1 MPRLNHARRER
12 EFIDEPDP
20 VDIHVGSRVRLRR
33 TLLGLSQDKLAR
45 AIGVSF
51 QQLQKYERGTNRISA
66 SRLYALSKVLGVG
79 IAWFFED
86 APAGPKRRGAGV
98 EPRPAAA
105 NEAEEAEQD
114 PMTANETVKLVR
126 AYYQIE
132 DPKVRKK
139 ILHMV
144 RAVSPMGG
152 GRRTRNQS

>member
-12 EFIDEPDP
+12 EFLDEPDP

-79 IAWFFED
+79 ISGSSRMRRR
-86 APAGPKRRGAGV
+86 PPKRRT
-98 EPRPAAA
+98 PRRRRAPPPTTATT
-105 NEAEEAEQD
+105 EQD

-126 AYYQIE
+126 AYYMIE

-144 RAVSPMGG
+144 RAVSPISS
-152 GRRTRNQS
+152 GRKTRG

>member
-1 MPRLNHARRER
+1 MPRLNHARREKD
-12 EFIDEPDP
+12 FIDEPDP

-66 SRLYALSKVLGVG
+66 SRLFALSKVLGVG
-79 IAWFFED
+79 ISWFFED
-86 APAGPKRRGAGV
+86 APSTGKRRTAAV
-98 EPRPAAA
+98 EARGAA
-105 NEAEEAEQD
+105 NEPPAEQD

-126 AYYQIE
+126 AYYMIE

-144 RAVSPMGG
+144 RAVSPISS
-152 GRRTRNQS
+152 GRKARG

>member
-79 IAWFFED
+79 ISWFFED
-86 APAGPKRRGAGV
+86 APSTAKRRTPAA
-98 EPRPAAA
+98 EPRQPA
-105 NEAEEAEQD
+105 NEAGGEQD

-126 AYYQIE
+126 AYYMIE

-144 RAVSPMGG
+144 RAVSPMSS
-152 GRRTRNQS
+152 GRRGRG

>member
-12 EFIDEPDP
+12 EFLDEPDP

-79 IAWFFED
+79 ISWFFED
-86 APAGPKRRGAGV
+86 APSNSKRRTPPA
-98 EPRPAAA
+98 EPRSTA
-105 NEAEEAEQD
+105 NESGADQD

-126 AYYQIE
+126 AYYMIE

-144 RAVSPMGG
+144 RAVSPISA
-152 GRRTRNQS
+152 GRKARG

>member
-12 EFIDEPDP
+12 EFLDEPDP

-79 IAWFFED
+79 ISWFFED
-86 APAGPKRRGAGV
+86 APSNTKRRST
-98 EPRPAAA
+98 PPAEQKAA
-105 NEAEEAEQD
+105 NEGTSEQD

-126 AYYQIE
+126 AYYMIE

-144 RAVSPMGG
+144 RAVSPISS
-152 GRRTRNQS
+152 GRKARS

>member
-12 EFIDEPDP
+12 EFLDEPDP

-79 IAWFFED
+79 ISWFFED
-86 APAGPKRRGAGV
+86 APSNTKRRTAPA
-98 EPRPAAA
+98 EPRAAA
-105 NEAEEAEQD
+105 NEATADQD

-126 AYYQIE
+126 AYYMIE

-144 RAVSPMGG
+144 RAVSPISA
-152 GRRTRNQS
+152 GRKPRG

>member
-12 EFIDEPDP
+12 EFLDEPDP

-79 IAWFFED
+79 ISWFFED
-86 APAGPKRRGAGV
+86 APSNSKRRTPPA
-98 EPRPAAA
+98 EPRAAA
-105 NEAEEAEQD
+105 NESAADQD

-126 AYYQIE
+126 AYYMIE

-144 RAVSPMGG
+144 RAVSPISA
-152 GRRTRNQS
+152 GRKTRG

>member
-12 EFIDEPDP
+12 EFLDEPDP

-79 IAWFFED
+79 ISWFFED
-86 APAGPKRRGAGV
+86 APSNSKRRTPPA
-98 EPRPAAA
+98 EPRAAA
-105 NEAEEAEQD
+105 NESAADQD

-126 AYYQIE
+126 AYYMIE

-144 RAVSPMGG
+144 RAVSPISA
-152 GRRTRNQS
+152 GRKTR

>member
-12 EFIDEPDP
+12 EFLDEPDP

-79 IAWFFED
+79 ISWFFED
-86 APAGPKRRGAGV
+86 APSTAKRRTPAA
-98 EPRPAAA
+98 EARAAA
-105 NEAEEAEQD
+105 NEGSPEQD

-126 AYYQIE
+126 AYYMIE

-144 RAVSPMGG
+144 RAVSPISS
-152 GRRTRNQS
+152 GRKNRG

>member
-1 MPRLNHARRER
+1 MPRLNHARREK
-12 EFIDEPDP
+12 EFLDEPDP

-79 IAWFFED
+79 ISWFFED
-86 APAGPKRRGAGV
+86 APSTAKRRTTEA
-98 EPRPAAA
+98 RAAA
-105 NEAEEAEQD
+105 NDANADQD

-126 AYYQIE
+126 AYYMIE

-144 RAVSPMGG
+144 RAVSPISA
-152 GRRTRNQS
+152 GRKARG

>member
-79 IAWFFED
+79 ISWFFED
-86 APAGPKRRGAGV
+86 APSTSKRRAPAA
-98 EPRPAAA
+98 EPRAPA
-105 NEAEEAEQD
+105 NEPALEQD

-126 AYYQIE
+126 AYYMIE

-144 RAVSPMGG
+144 RAVSPISA
-152 GRRTRNQS
+152 GRKSKG

>member
-1 MPRLNHARRER
+1 MPRLNHARREKD
-12 EFIDEPDP
+12 FIDEPDP

-66 SRLYALSKVLGVG
+66 SRLFALSKVLGVG

-86 APAGPKRRGAGV
+86 APSTGRQRR
-98 EPRPAAA
+98 AAA
-105 NEAEEAEQD
+105 VEARAPANEPALEQD

-126 AYYQIE
+126 AYYMIE

-144 RAVSPMGG
+144 RAVSPISA
-152 GRRTRNQS
+152 GRKAKG

>member
-1 MPRLNHARRER
+1 MPRLNHARREK
-12 EFIDEPDP
+12 EFLDDPDP

-79 IAWFFED
+79 ISWFFED
-86 APAGPKRRGAGV
+86 APSTSKRRAPTA
-98 EPRPAAA
+98 ETRAPA
-105 NEAEEAEQD
+105 NEGNADQD

-126 AYYQIE
+126 AYYMIE

-144 RAVSPMGG
+144 RAVSPISA
-152 GRRTRNQS
+152 GRKRG

>member
-1 MPRLNHARRER
+1 MPRLNHARREK
-12 EFIDEPDP
+12 EFLDEPDP
-20 VDIHVGSRVRLRR
+20 VDIHVGGRVRLRR

-79 IAWFFED
+79 ISWFFED
-86 APAGPKRRGAGV
+86 APSTAKRR
-98 EPRPAAA
+98 AAA
-105 NEAEEAEQD
+105 TEARAIANEPGVEQD

-126 AYYQIE
+126 AYYMIE

-144 RAVSPMGG
+144 RAVSPISA
-152 GRRTRNQS
+152 GRKARG

>member
-1 MPRLNHARRER
+1 MPRLNHARREKD
-12 EFIDEPDP
+12 FIDEPDP

-33 TLLGLSQDKLAR
+33 TLLGMSQDKLAR

-79 IAWFFED
+79 ISWFFED
-86 APAGPKRRGAGV
+86 APSTAKRRAGAV
-98 EPRPAAA
+98 EARAPA
-105 NEAEEAEQD
+105 NEPALEQD

-139 ILHMV
+139 ILNMV
-144 RAVSPMGG
+144 RAVSPISA
-152 GRRTRNQS
+152 GRKAKA

>member
-12 EFIDEPDP
+12 EFLDEPDP

-79 IAWFFED
+79 ISWFFED
-86 APAGPKRRGAGV
+86 APSNTKRRSAPPA
-98 EPRPAAA
+98 EPKAAA
-105 NEAEEAEQD
+105 NEGGDQD

-126 AYYQIE
+126 AYYMIE

-144 RAVSPMGG
+144 RAVSPISS
-152 GRRTRNQS
+152 GRKARG

>member
-12 EFIDEPDP
+12 EFLDEPDP

-66 SRLYALSKVLGVG
+66 SRLYALSKVRGVG
-79 IAWFFED
+79 ISWFFED
-86 APAGPKRRGAGV
+86 APSNTKRRSAPPA
-98 EPRPAAA
+98 EPKAA
-105 NEAEEAEQD
+105 NEGTAGEQD

-126 AYYQIE
+126 AYYMIE

-144 RAVSPMGG
+144 RAVSPISS
-152 GRRTRNQS
+152 GRKARG

>member
-12 EFIDEPDP
+12 EFLDEPDP

-79 IAWFFED
+79 ISWFFED
-86 APAGPKRRGAGV
+86 APSTSKRRTPPA
-98 EPRPAAA
+98 EPRAAA
-105 NEAEEAEQD
+105 NESAADQD

-126 AYYQIE
+126 AYYMIE

-144 RAVSPMGG
+144 RAVSPISA
-152 GRRTRNQS
+152 GRKTRG

>member
-1 MPRLNHARRER
+1 MPRLNHARREKD
-12 EFIDEPDP
+12 FIDEPDP

-45 AIGVSF
+45 SIGVSF

-66 SRLYALSKVLGVG
+66 SRLFALSKVLGVP

-86 APAGPKRRGAGV
+86 APSPGKRRGPTV
-98 EPRPAAA
+98 EARAAA
-105 NEAEEAEQD
+105 NEPGLEQD

-126 AYYQIE
+126 AYYMIE

-139 ILHMV
+139 ILNMV
-144 RAVSPMGG
+144 RAVSPISSA
-152 GRRTRNQS
+152 RRTKGG

>member
-12 EFIDEPDP
+12 EFLDEPDP

-79 IAWFFED
+79 ISWFCED
-86 APAGPKRRGAGV
+86 APSNNKRRSTPPA
-98 EPRPAAA
+98 ETKAAA
-105 NEAEEAEQD
+105 NEATSAEQD

-126 AYYQIE
+126 AYYMIE

-144 RAVSPMGG
+144 RAVSPISS
-152 GRRTRNQS
+152 GRKTRG

>member
-1 MPRLNHARRER
+1 MPRLNHARREK

-86 APAGPKRRGAGV
+86 APSTAKRRGPAA
-98 EPRPAAA
+98 ETRAAA
-105 NEAEEAEQD
+105 NESSGDQD
-114 PMTANETVKLVR
+114 PMTANE
-126 AYYQIE
+126 
-132 DPKVRKK
+132 
-139 ILHMV
+139 
-144 RAVSPMGG
+144 
-152 GRRTRNQS
+152 

>member
-12 EFIDEPDP
+12 EFLDEPDP

-79 IAWFFED
+79 ISWFFED
-86 APAGPKRRGAGV
+86 APSTAKRRT
-98 EPRPAAA
+98 PATETRAPA
-105 NEAEEAEQD
+105 NDSSADQD

-126 AYYQIE
+126 AYYMIE

-144 RAVSPMGG
+144 RAVSPISS
-152 GRRTRNQS
+152 GRKTRG

>member
-20 VDIHVGSRVRLRR
+20 IDVHVGSRVRLRR

-79 IAWFFED
+79 ISWFFED
-86 APAGPKRRGAGV
+86 APSTAKRRT
-98 EPRPAAA
+98 AAA
-105 NEAEEAEQD
+105 EARQPVNEATAEQD
-114 PMTANETVKLVR
+114 PMKANETVKLVR
-126 AYYQIE
+126 AYYMIE

-139 ILHMV
+139 ILNMV
-144 RAVSPMGG
+144 RAVSPISA
-152 GRRTRNQS
+152 GRRSRG

>member
-1 MPRLNHARRER
+1 
-12 EFIDEPDP
+12 
-20 VDIHVGSRVRLRR
+20 
-33 TLLGLSQDKLAR
+33 LSQDKLAR

-79 IAWFFED
+79 ISWFFED
-86 APAGPKRRGAGV
+86 APSNTKRRST
-98 EPRPAAA
+98 PPAEQKAA
-105 NEAEEAEQD
+105 NEGASEQD

-126 AYYQIE
+126 AYYMIE

-144 RAVSPMGG
+144 RAVSPISS
-152 GRRTRNQS
+152 GRKARS

>member
-12 EFIDEPDP
+12 EFLDEPDP

-79 IAWFFED
+79 ISWFFED
-86 APAGPKRRGAGV
+86 APSNTKRRTPPA
-98 EPRPAAA
+98 EPRQTA
-105 NEAEEAEQD
+105 NESAADQD

-126 AYYQIE
+126 AYYMIE

-144 RAVSPMGG
+144 RAVSPISA
-152 GRRTRNQS
+152 GRKTRG